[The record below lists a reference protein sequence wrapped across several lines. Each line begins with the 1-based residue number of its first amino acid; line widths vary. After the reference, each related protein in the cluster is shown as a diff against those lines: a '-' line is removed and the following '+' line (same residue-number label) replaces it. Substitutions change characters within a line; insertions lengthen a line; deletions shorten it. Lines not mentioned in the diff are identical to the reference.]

1 MSLFGLFGSKN
12 SSEAKEEKN
21 IPWHRLTSMDQF
33 KEIITVSK
41 SKPVVIFKHST
52 RCGISRM
59 VINQFESEYGFT
71 DEQLQLY
78 YLDLLSFRDI
88 STEVGIVFQVLHES
102 PQLLVIKNG
111 VCVYHAS
118 HSAISARKLEEFI

>member
-12 SSEAKEEKN
+12 PSEVKEEKN
-21 IPWHRLTSMDQF
+21 IPWHRLTRVDQL
-33 KEIITVSK
+33 KEIIEESK
-41 SKPVVIFKHST
+41 SKPVAILKHST

-59 VINQFESEYGFT
+59 VYNQFESEYALT
-71 DEQLQLY
+71 DGQLKLY
-78 YLDLLSFRDI
+78 YLDLLSFR
-88 STEVGIVFQVLHES
+88 EVSSEIGIVFQVLHES
-102 PQLLVIKNG
+102 PQILVIKNG

>member
-12 SSEAKEEKN
+12 PSEVKEEKN
-21 IPWHRLTSMDQF
+21 IPWHRLTRVDQL
-33 KEIITVSK
+33 KEIIEESK
-41 SKPVVIFKHST
+41 SKPVAILKHST

-59 VINQFESEYGFT
+59 VYNQFESEYALT
-71 DEQLQLY
+71 DSQLKLY
-78 YLDLLSFRDI
+78 YLDLLSFR
-88 STEVGIVFQVLHES
+88 EVSSEIGIVFQVLHES
-102 PQLLVIKNG
+102 PQILVIKNG